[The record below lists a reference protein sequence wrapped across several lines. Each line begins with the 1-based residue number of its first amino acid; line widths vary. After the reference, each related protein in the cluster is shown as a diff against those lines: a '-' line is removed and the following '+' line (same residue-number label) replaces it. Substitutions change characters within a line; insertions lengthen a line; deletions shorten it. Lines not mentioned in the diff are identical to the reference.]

1 MHDVNLGFRADI
13 LEAADFY
20 RRWRR
25 YGADELSR
33 RLASDLPPEEA
44 TLLTKANLVTW
55 ANQDSLGFNA
65 WCERLRGLDWRQRAE
80 MASRVLA
87 CVGVGDAIVQ
97 ATRRVNRPLFVPS
110 PYASLAFLNMS
121 TPLGLGSNATMFGL
135 SALVIEA
142 AISIQPGRVIE
153 VGFGSGLTA
162 ANLILACRS
171 ICSYTGYEPNHTL
184 TSLWQA
190 GSKGTEG
197 LDVIAPVWAPFK
209 VHAAEFDSESLLLF
223 SCGVNW
229 NAYNAV
235 RKMVAETR
243 GLHCIVPRPLLPEEF
258 HQPGI
263 SQMIRW
269 RDRPVSSYA
278 EYLSVPRAYMV
289 LELLTGAEGV
299 VRSTLVCSNIQYIA
313 YREFGGFPAQAEP
326 FVLGPLDKLVHG

>member
-1 MHDVNLGFRADI
+1 MSDVNFGFRADV

-25 YGADELSR
+25 YGADELTR
-33 RLASDLPPEEA
+33 RLVSDLPPEEA

-55 ANQDSLGFNA
+55 ANLDSLGFNG
-65 WCERLRGLDWRQRAE
+65 WCEQLRRLDWCQRAE
-80 MASRVLA
+80 MASSVLA
-87 CVGVGDAIVQ
+87 SVGVVDAIVQ
-97 ATRRVNRPLFVPS
+97 ATRRVNRSLFVPT

-135 SALVIEA
+135 SALVVEA
-142 AISIQPGRVIE
+142 AISIQPERVIE

-162 ANLILACRS
+162 ATLVLACRS
-171 ICSYTGYEPNHTL
+171 ISSYTGYEPNHAL
-184 TSLWQA
+184 NSLWRA
-190 GSKGTEG
+190 GSQATEG

-209 VHAAEFDSESLLLF
+209 VHAAEIASESLLLF

-229 NAYNAV
+229 DTYNAV
-235 RKMVAETR
+235 RELVAETP
-243 GLHCIVPRPLLPEEF
+243 GLHCIVPRPLLPQEF
-258 HQPGI
+258 HQPAI

-269 RDRPVSSYA
+269 RGRPVSSFA

-289 LELLTGAEGV
+289 LELLTSAEGA

-313 YREFGGFPAQAEP
+313 YREFGGFPAQAES
-326 FVLGPLDKLVHG
+326 FVLGPLDILVHG